1 MSGFGIF
8 GIIMLAIIV
17 LLILVGLA
25 VGIRSLPDLQRYL
38 RVKKM

>member
-1 MSGFGIF
+1 MAGFGIF

-17 LLILVGLA
+17 LLIIVALA

>member
-1 MSGFGIF
+1 MSIFGIF
-8 GIIMLAIIV
+8 GIIMAVIIV
-17 LLILVGLA
+17 LVVLIGLA